1 MAIDKDPH
9 SMSSQAL
16 SKAADDP
23 NHPLHMHAKIEL
35 QRRQQREVSLDRLTK
50 AIKHGSGTSNV
61 KKAMGADKLKKDL
74 EDMKAKLAT
83 EADQFGRLGITSP
96 TMKHI
101 DKKLDKVTKRTQTV
115 MNKRPRSTMEEKDPE
130 EYDKEGEMMKSQLR
144 QICSANEKLMS
155 MVKDDDNLPEWVQSK
170 VTKATDYIR
179 SVRDYLE
186 SEKMDDEEEMDESV
200 DWVCGKC
207 NCDPCTCGEEIEEK
221 TLTPAEKRK
230 REKIAKAIER
240 DNPDMPMDKKM
251 AIATATAK
259 RVAEVS
265 SNKLGDYMRASSKD
279 VSKSRGDVR
288 RQDKRIAG
296 QSMAD
301 KKIRKKMGY
310 SSTAKVPAG
319 KNEQTDL
326 SRIRSILDRN
336 KK

>member
-1 MAIDKDPH
+1 MDDKRLSAI
-9 SMSSQAL
+9 ARN
-16 SKAADDP
+16 P
-23 NHPLHMHAKIEL
+23 NHPMHTHAKAEL
-35 QRRQQREVSLDRLTK
+35 VRRKVRKAEIDEQKVDEISLDDLK
-50 AIKHGSGTSNV
+50 AKISSSGLKST
-61 KKAMGADKLKKDL
+61 KKAMGADKIKKDI
-74 EDMKAKLAT
+74 EAMKAKLAT

-130 EYDKEGEMMKSQLR
+130 EYDNEGSMMKSQLR

-155 MVKDDDNLPEWVQSK
+155 MVKDDDNLPEWVQAK

-265 SNKLGDYMRASSKD
+265 SSKLSDYIRKSAAD
-279 VSKSRGDVR
+279 VSKSRGDAR

-326 SRIRSILDRN
+326 SRIRTILDRN

>member
-1 MAIDKDPH
+1 MALDRDPH
-9 SMSSQAL
+9 SMSAQSLA
-16 SKAADDP
+16 KAANDP
-23 NHPLHMHAKIEL
+23 KHPMHSHAKIEL
-35 QRRQQREVSLDRLTK
+35 QRRKGEMQEISLDQLK
-50 AIKHGSGTSNV
+50 AKISNTGMKST
-61 KKAMGADKLKKDL
+61 KKAMSTDKLKNDL
-74 EDMKAKLAT
+74 KAMKAKLAT
-83 EADQFGRLGITSP
+83 EA
-96 TMKHI
+96 
-101 DKKLDKVTKRTQTV
+101 
-115 MNKRPRSTMEEKDPE
+115 KDPN

-144 QICSANEKLMS
+144 QICSANEKLMQ
-155 MVKDDDNLPEWVQSK
+155 MVGDDDNLPEWVQSK

-186 SEKMDDEEEMDESV
+186 SEKMDDEDEDDDDMKESV
-200 DWVCGKC
+200 EWVCGKC

-240 DNPDMPMDKKM
+240 DNPNMPMDKKM

-265 SNKLGDYMRASSKD
+265 SDKLGDYMRASSKD
-279 VSKSRGDVR
+279 VAKSRGDAR

-326 SRIRSILDRN
+326 NKIRSIIDRN

>member
-1 MAIDKDPH
+1 MALDKDPH
-9 SMSSQAL
+9 SMSTQSL
-16 SKAADDP
+16 SKAANDP
-23 NHPLHMHAKIEL
+23 DHPMHMHAKIEL
-35 QRRQQREVSLDRLTK
+35 QRRKGEMQEISLDDLK
-50 AIKHGSGTSNV
+50 AKISSSGMKST

-74 EDMKAKLAT
+74 AAMKAKLAT
-83 EADQFGRLGITSP
+83 EN
-96 TMKHI
+96 
-101 DKKLDKVTKRTQTV
+101 V
-115 MNKRPRSTMEEKDPE
+115 E
-130 EYDKEGEMMKSQLR
+130 
-144 QICSANEKLMS
+144 
-155 MVKDDDNLPEWVQSK
+155 
-170 VTKATDYIR
+170 
-179 SVRDYLE
+179 
-186 SEKMDDEEEMDESV
+186 
-200 DWVCGKC
+200 WVCGKC
-207 NCDPCTCGEEIEEK
+207 NCDPCTCGDKIEEK

-279 VSKSRGDVR
+279 VAKSRGDAR

-310 SSTAKVPAG
+310 SSTAKVPAS
-319 KNEQTDL
+319 KNEQADPDTVRMYKDNPDMMKKGGPGGMKGL
-326 SRIRSILDRN
+326 NKSAQKDVKAAMKKEQTNLARIRTILDRN